1 MLRTCFILT
10 LFSYLSIT
18 IGFAQKQTDS
28 LWRVLKQE
36 NLHDSSKVLAFVALS
51 YEYRR
56 VKPDSSLLLAQQ
68 SAEIARKINY
78 TKGIGKADNMIGRY
92 YLSKSDNKK
101 ALEYFTSAIDF
112 SIQVDDTLNIAI
124 IYGNMGA
131 ANRGLGNYDK
141 AIHFYNKSLEIAK
154 TINYRQGIAGSY
166 SAIGVINKQQ
176 GNYDKAL
183 DAYFN
188 ALKIREELKDK
199 QGIADS
205 YNNLGHIYLEQ
216 ENYEKALSFF
226 HLVLKIREEI
236 GDKQGIGDYYGSL
249 GLLEQKQKNYEKALE
264 AFFNSVKIREEIGD
278 KKANIFMYSNI
289 GLTYLLLNQ
298 SEKALIYL
306 KKGLDI
312 ATELDIKVSIA
323 VMNTA
328 LAKYYNTIKD
338 YKKAYKY
345 ASDALKFVIGTGNI
359 ELIRDAAEQNSI
371 ATAALNMYPEAYKS
385 LALFKKMADSIQNT
399 VNKKQA
405 LVKEFKYKEDKAKEK
420 AKIEQEIKDF
430 EHQTELHQQQ
440 WLIYVALS
448 AFIIVL
454 VIALIIFRT
463 NLQRK
468 RTNKILERQKN
479 EIEINNKNTNN
490 SINYAKR
497 IQTAILPSHIELE
510 QALGK
515 ENFFILYKPRNIV
528 SGDFYWFANKN
539 ELKIIAIGDCTGHGV
554 RGAFMSMIG
563 NELLNHIVHDKEIH
577 LPKIILS
584 LMNKGLE
591 KALHQTD
598 LESITDAIEM
608 ALITMS
614 SDRKLLISAAMSHV
628 YLIQDDNSQ
637 VIKGDKFSI
646 GGNSSKEKNFTQ
658 TEIEISSKNAT
669 IYLFSDGYH
678 DQFGGQYDKK
688 FTSKQFRELLFA
700 NHSKTMEEQQQIL
713 DNTLTNWMMSGNK
726 KLQTDD
732 ITVMGIKL

>member
-1 MLRTCFILT
+1 MLKIYSVVF
-10 LFSYLSIT
+10 LFFYLSISVS
-18 IGFAQKQTDS
+18 FAQKQTDS
-28 LWRVLKQE
+28 LWRVLKQQ
-36 NLHDSSKVLAFVALS
+36 NLHDSSRVLAFAALS

-92 YLSKSDNKK
+92 YLSKSDYNK
-101 ALEYFTSAIDF
+101 ALEYFTSAINF
-112 SIQVDDTLNIAI
+112 SMQVDDTLNIAI
-124 IYGNMGA
+124 AYGNMGA
-131 ANRGLGNYDK
+131 ANRGLGHYDK
-141 AIHFYNKSLEIAK
+141 AISFYNKSLEIAK

-166 SAIGVINKQQ
+166 SAIGVINKQE
-176 GNYDKAL
+176 GNYEKAL

-226 HLVLKIREEI
+226 HQVLKIREEI

-278 KKANIFMYSNI
+278 KRANIFMYSNI

-298 SEKALIYL
+298 PEKTLPYL
-306 KKGLDI
+306 EKGLNI
-312 ATELDIKVSIA
+312 AIELDIKVSIA

-338 YKKAYKY
+338 HKKAYQHS
-345 ASDALKFVIGTGNI
+345 SDALKFVTGTGNI

-371 ATAALNMYPEAYKS
+371 STAALNMYSEAYKS
-385 LALFKKMADSIQNT
+385 LALFKKMSDSIQNT

-405 LVKEFKYKEDKAKEK
+405 LVKEFKYKEEQAKAK
-420 AKIEQEIKDF
+420 AKIEHEVKDF
-430 EHQTELHQQQ
+430 EHQAELRQQQ
-440 WLIYVALS
+440 WLIYAASL

-454 VIALIIFRT
+454 VIALIIFRA

-468 RTNKILERQKN
+468 RTNKILESQKN
-479 EIEINNKNTNN
+479 EIELNNKNINH
-490 SINYAKR
+490 SINYARR
-497 IQTAILPSHIELE
+497 IQSAILPSYTELE

-528 SGDFYWFANKN
+528 SGDFYWFADKDG
-539 ELKIIAIGDCTGHGV
+539 LKIVAVADCTGHGV
-554 RGAFMSMIG
+554 PGAFMSMVG
-563 NELLNHIVHDKEIH
+563 NALLNHIVHDKEIH
-577 LPKIILS
+577 LPNLILS

-598 LESITDAIEM
+598 GESIADAIEI
-608 ALITMS
+608 ALVTIS
-614 SDRKLLISAAMSHV
+614 SDRKLLISAAMSNI
-628 YLIQDDNSQ
+628 YLIQDDNLQ
-637 VIKGDKFSI
+637 IIKGDKLSI
-646 GGNSSKEKNFTQ
+646 GGNSNKEKIFTQ
-658 TEIEISSKNAT
+658 KQINITTKNAT
-669 IYLFSDGYH
+669 IYLFSDGYQ
-678 DQFGGQYDKK
+678 DQFGGQHDKK
-688 FTSKQFRELLFA
+688 FMSKQFRQLLFA
-700 NHSKTMEEQQQIL
+700 NHHKMMQEQQQII
-713 DNTLTNWMMSGNK
+713 DNTLTNWMMTSNK

-732 ITVMGIKL
+732 ITVMGIRL